1 MTDYSHLFDLFVDP
15 CFLRTHKRCRVVY
28 WPKDALVTQA
38 VQLGYC
44 PLTKLLGG
52 RGNQLSY
59 PHCLPTDSSAQYS
72 YMLCNFDNFRRSF
85 GLVEQ
90 HWSFMLHPLMQGYI
104 EDKKPNTCNITLKR
118 SVFFNWLKITN
129 SI

>member
-1 MTDYSHLFDLFVDP
+1 MYFDRLQSPFRSFRRPVLPAYTQALPGGVLAQRCIGDASSSIR
-15 CFLRTHKRCRVVY
+15 LLSTHKTI
-28 WPKDALVTQA
+28 L
-38 VQLGYC
+38 
-44 PLTKLLGG
+44 

-90 HWSFMLHPLMQGYI
+90 HWSFVLHPLMQGYI

-118 SVFFNWLKITN
+118 SVFFN
-129 SI
+129 